1 MKPLEIPYNFDTQL
15 IDFLKIYSIDI
26 HCIYVPPFKE
36 HYKCAKY
43 YYTHDNG
50 IYMGNTFPNTLLYY
64 EQHIQYNDNFPDKLM
79 LLLQQPIEIMNI
91 DLISYY
97 ISLGFKKFC
106 VGSIQQAKIIKE
118 YFKNINIEIIGSI
131 TMKIN
136 KLKLQ
141 LRKLEK

>member
-50 IYMGNTFPNTLLYY
+50 IYMGNTFPNTLLYF
-64 EQHIQYNDNFPDKLM
+64 EALPNILLFFFAKL
-79 LLLQQPIEIMNI
+79 
-91 DLISYY
+91 
-97 ISLGFKKFC
+97 SL
-106 VGSIQQAKIIKE
+106 
-118 YFKNINIEIIGSI
+118 
-131 TMKIN
+131 
-136 KLKLQ
+136 KLKYCFPHGSF
-141 LRKLEK
+141 